1 MRIAAFL
8 VWFVAAAWTPAFAQ
22 SDEEAARI
30 AWTLERGR
38 LLFEIDRAAWVGTD
52 DMLEQVRDAATS
64 GMRGY
69 IVERDQSGFII
80 TFYGGPPDAPLTFYR
95 GVVRERRVVSREV
108 FAAASRP
115 PLTAMQKSLAGARD
129 MASSL
134 RRRSCNGRPFN
145 TAVIPPS
152 APEEPIDLYLLTPQ
166 LRIDE
171 FPFGGHFRFT
181 IARDGSVLSDR
192 PFTNSCLAMQVP
204 PGERPAALGVSHL
217 LDPIPTEL
225 HVFTAMTSGFPIM
238 VGTHDPDRAWWVT
251 GEEIRLIEP

>member
-1 MRIAAFL
+1 MRLTVFL
-8 VWFVAAAWTPAFAQ
+8 VWMMAATCASAFAN
-22 SDEEAARI
+22 DNDEAARL

-38 LLFEIDRAAWVGTD
+38 LLFEIDRAAWVSTD
-52 DMLEQVRDAATS
+52 DMLGQVRDAATS

-69 IVERDQSGFII
+69 IVERDQSGFIV
-80 TFYGGPPDAPLTFYR
+80 TFYGGPSDAPIAFYR

-108 FAAASRP
+108 FVASSRP
-115 PLTAMQKSLAGARD
+115 LLTAMQKRLAIARD
-129 MASSL
+129 RASSL
-134 RRRSCNGRPFN
+134 GRRSCNGHPFN
-145 TAVIPPS
+145 TAVIPPD
-152 APEEPIDLYLLTPQ
+152 AQDEPIDLYLLTPQ
-166 LRIDE
+166 VRGDE

-181 IARDGSVLSDR
+181 IAGDGSVLSDR

-238 VGTHDPDRAWWVT
+238 VGTNHPDRAWWVT
-251 GEEIRLIEP
+251 GEEMRLIDR